1 MTMPTTDR
9 EAPPAAGAATLL
21 RPALTV
27 AVLLGLGLGLRVLL
41 LHHGGLAGLQD
52 VRLPWWEFTALGALV
67 CAVGLPRQAVCFA
80 AAFAYGTGAGLGL
93 AFAAN
98 LIACLAVYGLTRG
111 LAGTMRTRWLRPD
124 GRGRRLV
131 ARLRARPFVAVLTL
145 RLLPVG
151 SSLLINLAS
160 GAAGLR
166 LVPFALAT
174 ALGSL
179 PQTVIFTLLGG
190 GTRIG
195 HVGQIGLGIGL
206 FVLSGLC
213 GVALLRRNEAGIG
226 PAD

>member
-1 MTMPTTDR
+1 MTMSPTHP
-9 EAPPAAGAATLL
+9 EAPQAAGATTLL
-21 RPALTV
+21 KPALTV
-27 AVLLGLGLGLRVLL
+27 AVLLGLGFGVRLLL
-41 LHHGGLAGLQD
+41 LHHGGLAGLRD
-52 VRLPWWEFTALGALV
+52 LRLPWWGFLALGASV

-80 AAFAYGTGAGLGL
+80 AAFAYGIWTGLAL

-98 LIACLAVYGLTRG
+98 LIACLGVYGLARG
-111 LAGTMRTRWLRPD
+111 LAGRWLRARPG
-124 GRGRRLV
+124 GRSARLI
-131 ARLRARPFVAVLTL
+131 ARLRARPFAAVLTL

-166 LVPFALAT
+166 LAPFAAAT

-195 HVGQIGLGIGL
+195 HAGQIGLGLGL

-226 PAD
+226 PSD